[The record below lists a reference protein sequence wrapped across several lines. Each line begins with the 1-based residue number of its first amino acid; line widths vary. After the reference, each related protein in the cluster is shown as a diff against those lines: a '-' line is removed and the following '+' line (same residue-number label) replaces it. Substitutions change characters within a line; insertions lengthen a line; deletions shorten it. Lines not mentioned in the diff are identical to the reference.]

1 MTRAAGA
8 AGDAERDAWLLRL
21 IAPRGGT
28 TLLFAAGAALASCW
42 LLPVGGW
49 PALAALVVLLVLL
62 RAACRAHRPLL
73 RRAALAALALVH
85 LGWIAVALV
94 FADLLA
100 WSVPSWAWAVVA
112 TTAALAVAGSVARR
126 PRRRLPAAVPIGL
139 AVAALAS
146 GWPREHGRIRCD
158 DYLRLRQSAV
168 GVIAPATPALAACA
182 PGDSLVVGRYPRHF
196 WEAPDGSSF
205 VVTTQRGYD
214 GGPGT
219 HAGDWLDGAI
229 CKLAVGD
236 VDEPQC
242 VGEGKAHGIAESAR
256 LERLYVA
263 SHTAEHGTVHV
274 FPRDGPLAPLAST
287 RLPALIGGIYVDDQ
301 RDVLGVFEDD
311 GLFVHR
317 LRVSDLSPLG
327 RAAAPVLPDGVH
339 YDQRSG
345 KGIVC
350 GALGPLRRLDGAA
363 YAAVAFD
370 GEPFAPRPLAAA
382 SEHPSSWLAL
392 TWGCD
397 WDPDRGRAYVALASL
412 GLLLEIDYASGRILD
427 RRFIGFGVRAVELDL
442 ARRRL
447 YAAYF
452 LSGDVVALDLDSGAT
467 VARWPTGRFVRQL
480 TLTRDGSGLLASANL
495 GIVRIALPP
504 A

>member
-1 MTRAAGA
+1 M
-8 AGDAERDAWLLRL
+8 
-21 IAPRGGT
+21 APRGGG
-28 TLLFAAGAALASCW
+28 LLFATGAALASCW

-49 PALAALVVLLVLL
+49 PAIAVVVGVLMLV
-62 RAACRAHRPLL
+62 RGACRSRRPTV

-85 LGWIAVALV
+85 LGWLAAALV

-100 WSVPSWAWAVVA
+100 WSVPRWAWIVVA
-112 TTAALAVAGSVARR
+112 GAAVMSVAGTGARR
-126 PRRRLPAAVPIGL
+126 TRLRLPVAVPIGV
-139 AVAALAS
+139 AVAASLS
-146 GWPREHGRIRCD
+146 GWPREHGHIRCD
-158 DYLRLRQSAV
+158 DYLRLRETAV
-168 GVIAPATPALAACA
+168 RVLVPATPALAACT
-182 PGDSLVVGRYPRHF
+182 PGDSLAVGRYPRHF
-196 WEAPDGSSF
+196 WEAPDGTSF

-229 CKLAVGD
+229 CKLTIGD
-236 VDEPQC
+236 GDEPAC

-382 SEHPSSWLAL
+382 GAHPSSWLAL

-412 GLLLEIDYASGRILD
+412 GLLLEIDYDSGRILD